1 MDYLSTTQIA
11 KLWDVSR
18 KTVLRYATDGRI
30 EGAYLVGNTWMIP
43 ADARKPSAE
52 AFISKNGDKT
62 HTPKTDDETQTG
74 SNFHFPLYLYRDFFR
89 LKDTLTKPEELK
101 LYSSFEAALNG
112 NYDEAYILADEA
124 LSVTDDIPI
133 KITCLYMMARC
144 SLLENKYN
152 LFTKHTL
159 EMNLIFAEDFEH
171 KKEMSLLLI
180 DLETYFKGFDSLLNA
195 SFDLNSGF
203 GSEMFPIVTTMSLY
217 KHILGSFDNKNEID
231 TAMYE
236 MSLKLFKEM
245 GYIYPS
251 IMLASELAVIF
262 YNKKQTDVS
271 YKYAKY
277 AYDLAL
283 ENNGFFMLTDLYS
296 AAPKVLD
303 KALKHYRTPIDPALV
318 SMARASKKS
327 YAGLMF
333 YLKKPRSLFSLINDD
348 YDYIYYAVNNYTNKQ
363 IAIDKKISENAV
375 SQKYRRLY
383 RAFNAE
389 NKKELVSSFLES
401 LSEY

>member
-1 MDYLSTTQIA
+1 
-11 KLWDVSR
+11 
-18 KTVLRYATDGRI
+18 
-30 EGAYLVGNTWMIP
+30 
-43 ADARKPSAE
+43 
-52 AFISKNGDKT
+52 
-62 HTPKTDDETQTG
+62 
-74 SNFHFPLYLYRDFFR
+74 
-89 LKDTLTKPEELK
+89 
-101 LYSSFEAALNG
+101 
-112 NYDEAYILADEA
+112 
-124 LSVTDDIPI
+124 
-133 KITCLYMMARC
+133 
-144 SLLENKYN
+144 
-152 LFTKHTL
+152 
-159 EMNLIFAEDFEH
+159 
-171 KKEMSLLLI
+171 MSLLLI